1 MSGLWKGQV
10 EERPNPIIDSFARPE
25 PVEIGPKGMPATE
38 VHTADE
44 PILLKMQ
51 PAKESLSESRLAEK
65 ASAETV
71 PMVEPERSRQRR
83 SLYDRDPFT
92 ANPNKV
98 KREQQKAKLQGKQNK
113 KEQHRRGQ
121 EPSRRSERYAS
132 DRAKH
137 GEKEDERHGYFS
149 DHSSGRS
156 RHRRGAPQTIENHM
170 AKGEE
175 YSYYTLNNESKAT
188 MPVPDM
194 SSRSSTTSFSRPHFS
209 HSRSGGRCRRNSIP
223 DESYNYN
230 TDVGDTRR
238 RRHRHKHEV
247 KVLRESRLRNLGY
260 MIRSAFSLLKKIF
273 KVHY

>member
-1 MSGLWKGQV
+1 MWKGQV

-175 YSYYTLNNESKAT
+175 YYTLNNESKAT